1 MILNIRNINKKKTL
15 ELRSEKQREY
25 QTDQRAGKA
34 ALGQPARIGPKAE
47 PRRAP
52 PWGGGS
58 LVPPRQARE
67 RRTVY
72 IPGCDSPPKL
82 LSIAG
87 STLPNSRPLCP
98 VGPTSSRVIL
108 HHGPASWPITAGFLV
123 VCRLWCMNSPALVGG
138 HFFGILP
145 CVLIFKSHT
154 KLYTCSLA
162 CNTHFF
168 LHI

>member
-1 MILNIRNINKKKTL
+1 M

-47 PRRAP
+47 PRRAHRSAQP
-52 PWGGGS
+52 LGGGS
-58 LVPPRQARE
+58 LVHLAKQGSAAP
-67 RRTVY
+67 VY
-72 IPGCDSPPKL
+72 IPGCDSPHKL

-87 STLPNSRPLCP
+87 STLPNSRNLCP
-98 VGPTSSRVIL
+98 VGPTSSRDIL
-108 HHGPASWPITAGFLV
+108 HHRPASWPMHGRVPSRMQAVEYEFFCS
-123 VCRLWCMNSPALVGG
+123 CRRAI
-138 HFFGILP
+138 FFGILP
-145 CVLIFKSHT
+145 LCIDLILKSHA

-162 CNTHFF
+162 FNTHIF